1 MYLTLKNEHQK
12 ACLLLFVC
20 FVFARRGKNEGK
32 GELGSLEWTCTHTN
46 IKMDNQQGPPVE
58 HMEFSSRLCGSLE
71 GRGVWR
77 RRDTCTCMAES
88 LCCPPETITTMLIG
102 HMRIKSKM
110 LNNKINKKSQKWN
123 VSFHWE

>member
-12 ACLLLFVC
+12 ACLLLLLFVC

-102 HMRIKSKM
+102 HMTIKSKT

-123 VSFHWE
+123 VSFH